1 MKRILITARLS
12 NDKNG
17 IVFNFDKNWY
27 DFFKE
32 KKVNIISNSFF
43 NFNRD
48 KILDLK
54 PNGVILTGGNDLF
67 FLKKNK
73 LNLLR
78 DNYEKKMIKLCIQ
91 NKIPILGICKGFQ
104 SISKFFSGS
113 KIIKCLNHV
122 KTSHSLKVNKD
133 SKYLKCKIININS
146 FHNYGIKNIN
156 EQFLIVSKTN
166 DNLIE
171 IAEHKS
177 KKILGIMG
185 HPERPCKSKKELKK
199 IVYEF
204 FRI

>member
-67 FLKKNK
+67 FLKK
-73 LNLLR
+73 
-78 DNYEKKMIKLCIQ
+78 
-91 NKIPILGICKGFQ
+91 
-104 SISKFFSGS
+104 
-113 KIIKCLNHV
+113 
-122 KTSHSLKVNKD
+122 
-133 SKYLKCKIININS
+133 
-146 FHNYGIKNIN
+146 
-156 EQFLIVSKTN
+156 TN
-166 DNLIE
+166 
-171 IAEHKS
+171 
-177 KKILGIMG
+177 
-185 HPERPCKSKKELKK
+185 
-199 IVYEF
+199 
-204 FRI
+204 

>member
-73 LNLLR
+73 LNL
-78 DNYEKKMIKLCIQ
+78 
-91 NKIPILGICKGFQ
+91 
-104 SISKFFSGS
+104 
-113 KIIKCLNHV
+113 
-122 KTSHSLKVNKD
+122 
-133 SKYLKCKIININS
+133 
-146 FHNYGIKNIN
+146 
-156 EQFLIVSKTN
+156 
-166 DNLIE
+166 
-171 IAEHKS
+171 
-177 KKILGIMG
+177 
-185 HPERPCKSKKELKK
+185 
-199 IVYEF
+199 
-204 FRI
+204 